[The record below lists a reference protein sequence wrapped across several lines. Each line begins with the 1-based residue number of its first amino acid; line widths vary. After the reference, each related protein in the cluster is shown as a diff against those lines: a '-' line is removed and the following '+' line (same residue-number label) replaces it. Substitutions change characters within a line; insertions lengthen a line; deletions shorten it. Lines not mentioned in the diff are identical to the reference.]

1 MAIFAP
7 LPDGDGR
14 PQLAF
19 AVSKRCGGAVE
30 RNLIRRRL
38 RAAADQMAADL
49 GPGAYLVRTDPGVLE
64 LTYAEVIHNLRAA
77 VAKATKTSKELSN
90 GA

>member
-1 MAIFAP
+1 VAIFAP
-7 LPDGDGR
+7 LASGDGR
-14 PQLAF
+14 PELAF

-38 RAAADQMAADL
+38 RAAADHLAADL
-49 GPGAYLVRTDPGVLE
+49 RAGAYLVRTDPGVLD
-64 LTYAEVIHNLRAA
+64 LTYAEVIHNLRVA